1 MNGCGPRVD
10 IDKGQGLL
18 CKNDR
23 RCGTRRSGSL
33 DPDLMVWVLRGAGS
47 NQGRRSMIGRLTRFA
62 RGSGGDRSPEL
73 CSAAGGRRGWPIRR
87 PRGRFGLRLG
97 SGACPWHAQATG
109 ALRGEDWGAGR
120 CERRRWRANAA
131 EFAGASVL
139 GDARGY
145 GPRTLTSKGPGE
157 GCGFSP
163 GLLVAGDVAQ
173 GAWRRGPAASRSGAR
188 GKGRSRGALGSWTP
202 WVGAGRPWS
211 RRGASARLR
220 CAGVG

>member
-1 MNGCGPRVD
+1 
-10 IDKGQGLL
+10 
-18 CKNDR
+18 
-23 RCGTRRSGSL
+23 
-33 DPDLMVWVLRGAGS
+33 MVWVLRGAGS

-62 RGSGGDRSPEL
+62 RGSGGNRSPEL
-73 CSAAGGRRGWPIRR
+73 CSASEGRRGWPIRR

-145 GPRTLTSKGPGE
+145 GPQTLTPKGPGRAV
-157 GCGFSP
+157 GSHRGFWWPETSRRVLGVADRRRVTAALGRRVEVGASWAP
-163 GLLVAGDVAQ
+163 GLLGSVRDAPGVDVGLLRGSGVLGWGDVAEHRR
-173 GAWRRGPAASRSGAR
+173 RRG
-188 GKGRSRGALGSWTP
+188 
-202 WVGAGRPWS
+202 
-211 RRGASARLR
+211 SARR
-220 CAGVG
+220 RRAAG